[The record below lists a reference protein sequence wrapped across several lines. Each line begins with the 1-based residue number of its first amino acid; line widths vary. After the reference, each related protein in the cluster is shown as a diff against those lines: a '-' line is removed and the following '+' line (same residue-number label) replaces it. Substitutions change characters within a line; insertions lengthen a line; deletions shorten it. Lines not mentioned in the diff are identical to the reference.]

1 MGFPLLSIESSSSA
15 FSKILLNLLCLYEC
29 RVNSTF
35 CALGEGVLMW
45 ACPYADC
52 LCPFSFTE
60 WLVWRG
66 CQSHF
71 SPWYAVSS
79 HLGRGEGRAGEGEAG
94 VGSGGEAGCP
104 LCLVAVPTLPEQGL
118 IPSCWRGKN
127 WAPPSS
133 IVFKCL
139 FLPLPALGPLP
150 QRKGVLKQ
158 AGPCAD
164 RGPVHSLGRLLH
176 LSSDAALVVSP
187 LCLSGLITAATATSR
202 TLSWNH

>member
-1 MGFPLLSIESSSSA
+1 
-15 FSKILLNLLCLYEC
+15 
-29 RVNSTF
+29 
-35 CALGEGVLMW
+35 MW

-60 WLVWRG
+60 WLVWHG

-71 SPWYAVSS
+71 SPWYAASS

-104 LCLVAVPTLPEQGL
+104 LCSVAVTTLSEQGL

-127 WAPPSS
+127 WAPASS

-139 FLPLPALGPLP
+139 FLPLPALGTLP

-187 LCLSGLITAATATSR
+187 LCLSGLITAAASTSH
-202 TLSWNH
+202 TLSWNY